1 MESLNAEIRAEM
13 GRQRMTYADL
23 ARATN
28 QTRQAVQRKL
38 TVTRAVSIGDLEK
51 IANAFGIT
59 ASELLRRAEEYE
71 NNKEVSA

>member
-1 MESLNAEIRAEM
+1 MSIQQAINAELSARRWSRKRLSREVGISESVLSIKLAP
-13 GRQRMTYADL
+13 QRFNTD
-23 ARATN
+23 
-28 QTRQAVQRKL
+28 Q
-38 TVTRAVSIGDLEK
+38 LEK